1 MNRSVSY
8 AILWMGIALGIGLGV
23 LLTWPP
29 PIPTALSLKQFSIE
43 NEKNHIQALSQNPH
57 PLGTAEHTKV
67 REYILNE
74 LRALELKPEVQIA
87 QNIDSGGSGY
97 ARISRVQNLMTRMP
111 GRDSS
116 GAILLMAHYDSVP
129 DAPGANDDSAGVAA
143 ILEILRI
150 LTVSEP
156 LRNDIIA
163 LITDGEEI
171 GMVGAQVFFEQH
183 PWAEDV
189 KVVLNFE
196 ARGSRG
202 VSYMYETGPDN
213 AWLIRAFARSVTYP
227 IGNSITH
234 AIYQKMPNDSDFTLA
249 KNAGIAGLN
258 FAYIDGWQ
266 AYHTPLDNSEHLN
279 DATLYHHGST
289 VLELATFL
297 AEEPLNSP
305 PPGDAVYF
313 NLWRPW
319 LISYPVGWIWPL
331 TGAALALFVLTL
343 AVGLGKQRITWSG
356 ILLGALTLA
365 LSAGAAVGLTA
376 LLKYIVRS
384 AFGAAFP
391 TLALY
396 PDFRDIYLV
405 AFLCFTIL
413 VFILFFGLARKWAE
427 APSLAAGTLVW
438 WALGAAALAHFMP
451 QVSFLFTWP
460 LIFATL
466 SLWVIQSLHDP
477 DEISPAHIIL
487 LILLALP
494 AFIQLSMLFTA
505 FNSAFV
511 VMPVSVLI
519 LILMLGLLTPA
530 LAVYTPKAFWGTS
543 IIFLVLAVGTSAFG
557 LYGLNAEARP
567 RSQQVVYQVDQN
579 QTYLGI
585 QERSEW
591 AAGFMEGA
599 EEVIPTASPAIRGPL
614 LRKSIAGPAFA
625 PPEITVTSSSHS
637 ANLLTALIAI
647 RSVRR
652 APALEFWLA
661 SENPFSLRMEPDS
674 GKLFSSVRTEKETD
688 AGKPHRLRVFC
699 YAPPDEGLEFWLE
712 TPSGGTIDI
721 DCGDL
726 SYDLP
731 PGLIPDRPDSILL
744 QPRTVVYTRTQIKNP
759 VAR

>member
-8 AILWMGIALGIGLGV
+8 GVLWIFIALGIALGV
-23 LLTWPP
+23 MLTWPP
-29 PIPTALSLKQFSIE
+29 PIPSALSLKQFSIE
-43 NEKNHIQALSQNPH
+43 NEKSHIRAMSQEPH
-57 PLGTAEHTKV
+57 ALGTAEHAGV

-74 LRALELKPEVQIA
+74 LKALELKPVVQIA
-87 QNIDSGGSGY
+87 QNIDSGASGY
-97 ARISRVQNLMTRMP
+97 ARIARVQNLMARIP

-156 LRNDIIA
+156 LRNDVIA

-171 GMVGAQVFFEQH
+171 GMIGAQVFFEQH
-183 PWAEDV
+183 TWAEDV
-189 KVVLNFE
+189 EVVLNFE
-196 ARGSRG
+196 ARGSQG

-213 AWLIRAFARSVTYP
+213 AWLIRAFARSVTFP

-234 AIYQKMPNDSDFTLA
+234 AIYQMMPNDSDFTLA

-266 AYHTPLDNSEHLN
+266 VYHSPLDNLKHLN

-289 VLELATFL
+289 VLELVTVL
-297 AEEPLNSP
+297 AEEPLDSP

-319 LISYPVGWIWPL
+319 LISYPVAWIWPL

-343 AVGLGKQRITWSG
+343 AVGLGKQRISWGG
-356 ILLGALTLA
+356 ILLGTLTLA

-376 LLKYIVRS
+376 LLKSFVRGE
-384 AFGAAFP
+384 FGAAFP

-405 AFLCFTIL
+405 AFLCLTIL
-413 VFILFFGLARKWAE
+413 VFFLFFGLARKWAD

-438 WALGAAALAHFMP
+438 WALGAAALAYFMP
-451 QVSFLFTWP
+451 QVSFLLTWP
-460 LIFATL
+460 LIFAAI
-466 SLWVIQSLHDP
+466 SLWVIQSISDP
-477 DEISPAHIIL
+477 DDISPAHIIL
-487 LILLALP
+487 LGMLALP
-494 AFIQLSMLFTA
+494 AVIQLSMLFMA
-505 FNSAFV
+505 FNTAFV

-519 LILMLGLLTPA
+519 LILLLGLLTPA
-530 LAVYTPKAFWGTS
+530 LAVYTPKAFWGTAF
-543 IIFLVLAVGTSAFG
+543 IFLVLAVGASAFG
-557 LYGLNAEARP
+557 LYSLEAEARP

-579 QTYLGI
+579 QSYLGI
-585 QERSEW
+585 RERTEW

-599 EEVIPTASPAIRGPL
+599 QEDKMTAPTMIRGPF
-614 LRKSIAGPAFA
+614 LRKPIEGPALT
-625 PPEITVTSSSHS
+625 PPDITVTSS
-637 ANLLTALIAI
+637 NYNDTQLTALISI
-647 RSVRR
+647 RSSRR
-652 APALEFWLA
+652 APALEFLLA
-661 SENPFSLRMEPDS
+661 SETPFSLRIEPDS
-674 GKLFSSVRTEKETD
+674 GKLFSSVRTEKESD
-688 AGKPHRLRVFC
+688 AGKPHRLQVFC
-699 YAPPDEGLEFWLE
+699 FAPPDEGLKFWLE
-712 TPSGGTIDI
+712 TQSGGTIDI

-731 PGLIPDRPDSILL
+731 PGLIPDAPDNILL
-744 QPRTVVYTRTQIKNP
+744 RPRTVVYTRTQFNNP
-759 VAR
+759 GER

>member
-8 AILWMGIALGIGLGV
+8 VILWIGIALGIGLGI

-29 PIPTALSLKQFSIE
+29 PIPSALSLKQFSIE
-43 NEKNHIQALSQNPH
+43 NEKNHIRAISQNPH
-57 PLGTAEHTKV
+57 PLGTAEHTRV

-74 LRALELKPEVQIA
+74 LKNLELKPEVQIA
-87 QNIDSGGSGY
+87 QNIDSGASGY
-97 ARISRVQNLMTRMP
+97 ARIAGVHNLMTRIP
-111 GRDSS
+111 GRNNS

-129 DAPGANDDSAGVAA
+129 DSPGANDDSAGVAA

-150 LTVSEP
+150 LAVSEP
-156 LRNDIIA
+156 LRNDVIA

-213 AWLIRAFARSVTYP
+213 AWLIKAFARSVTYP

-249 KNAGIAGLN
+249 KNAGVAGLN

-266 AYHTPLDNSEHLN
+266 VYHTPLDNNENLH

-289 VLELATFL
+289 VLELTTFL
-297 AEEPLNSP
+297 AEEPLDSP

-319 LISYPVGWIWPL
+319 LISYPVAWIWPL

-343 AVGLGKQRITWSG
+343 AVGLAKQRIAWGG
-356 ILLGALTLA
+356 ILLGTLTLA
-365 LSAGAAVGLTA
+365 LSGGAAVGLTA
-376 LLKYIVRS
+376 LLKNWARG
-384 AFGAAFP
+384 ALGAAFP
-391 TLALY
+391 TLSLY

-405 AFLCFTIL
+405 AFLCLTIV
-413 VFILFFGLARKWAE
+413 VFFVLFGLARKWAE
-427 APSLAAGTLVW
+427 TPSLAAGALLW

-451 QVSFLFTWP
+451 QVSFLLTWP
-460 LIFATL
+460 LIFASL
-466 SLWVIQSLHDP
+466 SLWVIQSIGDP
-477 DEISPAHIIL
+477 DEISPAHIL
-487 LILLALP
+487 LLTLLALP
-494 AFIQLSMLFTA
+494 AVIQLSMLFAA
-505 FNSAFV
+505 FNTAFV

-519 LILMLGLLTPA
+519 LILLLGLLTPA
-530 LAVYTPKAFWGTS
+530 LAVYTPKAFWGTV
-543 IIFLVLAVGTSAFG
+543 IIFLILAVGASAFG
-557 LYGLNAEARP
+557 LYGLEPETRP
-567 RSQQVVYQVDQN
+567 QSQQVVYQFDQN
-579 QTYLGI
+579 KSYLGI
-585 QERSEW
+585 QERTEW
-591 AAGFMEGA
+591 TTGFMEGA
-599 EEVIPTASPAIRGPL
+599 QEVQLTAPPVIRGPL
-614 LRKSIAGPAFA
+614 LRKTIAGPALA
-625 PPEITVTSSSHS
+625 PPEITVTSSNLSG
-637 ANLLTALIAI
+637 NLLTALISI
-647 RSVRR
+647 RSSRR
-652 APALEFWLA
+652 APALEFLLA
-661 SENPFSLRMEPDS
+661 SENAFSLRMEPDS
-674 GKLFSSVRTEKETD
+674 GKLFSSVRTEKDTD
-688 AGKPHRLRVFC
+688 AGKPHRLHVLCF
-699 YAPPDEGLEFWLE
+699 APPEKGLEFWLE

-731 PGLIPDRPDSILL
+731 QGLIPDKPDSILL
-744 QPRTVVYTRTQIKNP
+744 RPRTIVYTRTKIKNP